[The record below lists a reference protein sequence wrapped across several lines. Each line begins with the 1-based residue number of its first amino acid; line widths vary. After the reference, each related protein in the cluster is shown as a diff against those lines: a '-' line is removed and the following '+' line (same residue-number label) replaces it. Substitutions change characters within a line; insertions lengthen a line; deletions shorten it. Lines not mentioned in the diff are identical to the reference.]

1 MTKLKKPN
9 SSITEVLYELITNKE
24 ISNANLP
31 YMWGFRARISDLIA
45 KHGINLKS
53 TMVLGKNKHGR
64 TFKYVQH
71 QLLNKKF
78 ALKKYNELI
87 K

>member
-1 MTKLKKPN
+1 
-9 SSITEVLYELITNKE
+9 
-24 ISNANLP
+24 
-31 YMWGFRARISDLIA
+31 
-45 KHGINLKS
+45 
-53 TMVLGKNKHGR
+53 MVLGKNKHGR

-71 QLLNKKF
+71 QLLNKKI